1 MRGEA
6 KTRVHGCI
14 VYPLLDRRRRS
25 PSVRCAVGVNDGEIH
40 NPMVDRC
47 TELSGQFLFEA
58 ALRAGPQRCRSI
70 IGPPHRLADSWN
82 LAGW

>member
-25 PSVRCAVGVNDGEIH
+25 PSVRCDVREIDGEIH

-47 TELSGQFLFEA
+47 TELSDQILFEA
-58 ALRAGPQRCRSI
+58 VLRA
-70 IGPPHRLADSWN
+70 
-82 LAGW
+82 